1 MPYNQAHPDTP
12 VSLFRVVYIIRG
24 FEQEFYD
31 LVEALDASEAVEIS
45 FGRRSSRHPQIDWNY
60 MDKNYGDDM
69 GTVVVRIEEYSY
81 NKSVFTW

>member
-1 MPYNQAHPDTP
+1 MPYNQAHPDTL

-60 MDKNYGDDM
+60 MFEKYGDDM
-69 GTVVVRIEEYSY
+69 GTVVVRIEEYY
-81 NKSVFTW
+81 FKKNHFTW